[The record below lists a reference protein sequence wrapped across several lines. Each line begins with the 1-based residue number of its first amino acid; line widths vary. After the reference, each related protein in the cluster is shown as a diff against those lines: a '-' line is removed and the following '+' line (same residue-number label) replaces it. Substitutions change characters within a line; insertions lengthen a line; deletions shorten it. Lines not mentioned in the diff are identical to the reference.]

1 MNPKLA
7 RRMTKLKAS
16 AIREILKVTE
26 RPDILSFAGGLPAP
40 EAFPIEGLARA
51 HAEVLASEG
60 AGALQYGPTEGYGP
74 LRAWIAA
81 RMAKRYYEVAQDQ
94 VLVTAGAQQGI
105 DLVAKA
111 LLDPGDLVAVESPT
125 YLAALQA
132 FNSYEANFAVVGSD
146 AQGMRVDDLELLLRT
161 RRVKLI
167 YLVPNFQNPRGV
179 TLSLERR
186 WRVAQLAAEHGVT
199 VLEDDPYGELRY
211 DGAPL
216 PTIAAL
222 VPEAP
227 VIHLG
232 SFSKTL
238 APGLRVGYAIA
249 SPAMARHL
257 TVAKQACDLHTG
269 TLGQRAITRFLET
282 NDFDAHLARI
292 RDLYRERRDAMLAAL
307 AQSFPAGTSWVRP
320 EGGLFVWVRL
330 PGGID
335 AEDLLADALRH
346 KVAFVPGA
354 PFYPAEPERDTLRL
368 NFSNRPPEAIASGL
382 AKLGTSVAR
391 RLERAQAKRQRPG
404 EEPAAPQPP
413 SHPAAAP

>member
-7 RRMTKLKAS
+7 RRMTRLKTS

-26 RPDILSFAGGLPAP
+26 RRDILSFAGGLPAP

-51 HAEVLASEG
+51 HAEVLASDG
-60 AGALQYGPTEGYGP
+60 AGALQYGPTEGHGP
-74 LRAWIAA
+74 LRAWVAA
-81 RMAKRYYEVAQDQ
+81 RMATRHQEVEPEQ
-94 VLVTAGAQQGI
+94 VLITAGSQQGI

-111 LLDPGDLVAVESPT
+111 LLDPGDLVAVESPS

-132 FNSYEANFAVVGSD
+132 FSSYEASFAVVGSD
-146 AQGMRVDDLELLLRT
+146 EQGMRVDDLELLLRT
-161 RRVKLI
+161 REVKLI

-186 WRVAQLAAEHGVT
+186 WKLAGLAAEHGVP

-211 DGAPL
+211 QGSPL
-216 PTIAAL
+216 PTVAGL
-222 VPEAP
+222 VPGAP

-238 APGLRVGYAIA
+238 APGLRVGYAVA
-249 SPAMARHL
+249 SVPMLRQL

-269 TLGQRAITRFLET
+269 TLSQRAIHRFLQT
-282 NDFDAHLARI
+282 NDFDAHLGRI

-307 AQSFPAGTSWVRP
+307 ARSFPAGTAWVRP

-335 AEDLLADALRH
+335 AEELLADALKD

-354 PFYPAEPERDTLRL
+354 PFFPAEPQRDTLRL
-368 NFSNRPPEAIASGL
+368 NFSNRGPEEIASGM
-382 AKLGTSVAR
+382 AKLGARVAV
-391 RLERAQAKRQRPG
+391 RLEKAQAARPPRPA
-404 EEPAAPQPP
+404 EPAP
-413 SHPAAAP
+413 SPLPMSM